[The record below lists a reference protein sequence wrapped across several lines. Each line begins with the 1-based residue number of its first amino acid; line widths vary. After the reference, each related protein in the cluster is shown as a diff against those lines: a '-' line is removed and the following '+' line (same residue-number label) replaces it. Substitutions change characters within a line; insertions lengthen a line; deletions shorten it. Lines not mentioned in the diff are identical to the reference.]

1 MAQSQAQ
8 PQPGSR
14 ALDPADLKLREE
26 AQAFPA
32 PYEEAE
38 AAPLAE
44 LGAAQEVSSRRQ
56 ANLWGDAWR
65 RLIRNRLA
73 VVGMVIVAVFT
84 TIAVLAPVIAP
95 YGENETVFEV
105 LKENN
110 ANGQF
115 VQGDY
120 QIIGQLKGYE
130 PSWTWPMGLDENGR
144 DLFSRMMYGARVSL
158 VVGVLAQVIILVIGV
173 PIGAVAGYYGG
184 QVDNALMRVVDVVY
198 AIPQLLLVLL
208 IVNWRGPGLTNI
220 FLAIGLV
227 GWVTETR
234 LVRGQFLSLREQ
246 EYVKAAKVAGANG
259 PYIILRHLL
268 PNSLT
273 PIIVALTFGIPTA
286 IFTEAALSFVGVG
299 IRPPQA
305 SWGQM
310 VGQGQDLVR
319 TYPHLL
325 LFPTLAIGLTMLGFT
340 FLGDGLRDALDPKGN
355 E

>member
-1 MAQSQAQ
+1 MAQSQAH

-14 ALDPADLKLREE
+14 SLDAADPKLRDE

-32 PYEEAE
+32 PHEGAE
-38 AAPLAE
+38 GAPLAE
-44 LGAAQEVSSRRQ
+44 LGASWEASSRRE
-56 ANLWGDAWR
+56 ASLWGDAWR
-65 RLIRNRLA
+65 RLLRNRLA
-73 VVGMVIVAVFT
+73 VVGMVIVASFT
-84 TIAVLAPVIAP
+84 IIAALAPLIAP
-95 YGENETVFEV
+95 YGQEEKVFSVLQDENGR
-105 LKENN
+105 LD
-110 ANGQF
+110 QS
-115 VQGDY
+115 DY
-120 QIIGQLKGYE
+120 AVINQLKGLS
-130 PSWTWPMGLDENGR
+130 PSWTFPMGLDADGR
-144 DLFSRMMYGARVSL
+144 DVFSRMMYGARVSL
-158 VVGVLAQVIILVIGV
+158 VVGVLAQIIILAIGV
-173 PIGAVAGYYGG
+173 PIGAIAGYYGSWT
-184 QVDNALMRVVDVVY
+184 DNFLMRVVDVVY

-208 IVNWRGPGLTNI
+208 IVNWRGPGLANI

-246 EYVKAAKVAGANG
+246 EYVKASKVAGANG

-273 PIIVALTFGIPTA
+273 PIIVALTFGIPVA
-286 IFTEAALSFVGVG
+286 IFTESALSFVGVG

-310 VGQGQDLVR
+310 VGEGADYVR
-319 TYPHLL
+319 SYPHLL

-355 E
+355 D

>member
-8 PQPGSR
+8 PQPGNR
-14 ALDPADLKLREE
+14 ALDGADLTLRDD
-26 AQAFPA
+26 AQGFPA
-32 PYEEAE
+32 PIVEAE

-44 LGAAQEVSSRRQ
+44 LGAGQEVSSRRQ
-56 ANLWGDAWR
+56 ASLWGDAWR

-73 VVGMVIVAVFT
+73 VIGMAIVVSFT
-84 TIAVLAPVIAP
+84 AIALLAPVIAP
-95 YGENETVFEV
+95 YSENEAVFEV
-105 LKENN
+105 LKDENN
-110 ANGQF
+110 RLDQT
-115 VQGDY
+115 DY
-120 QIIGQLKGYE
+120 RIINQLKGFE
-130 PSWTWPMGLDENGR
+130 PNWTWPMGLDQNGR
-144 DLFSRMMYGARVSL
+144 DVFSRMMYGARVSL
-158 VVGVLAQVIILVIGV
+158 VVGVLAQVIILIIGV
-173 PIGAVAGYYGG
+173 PLGAIAGYYGG
-184 QVDNALMRVVDVVY
+184 QTDNILMRVVDVVY

-208 IVNWRGPGLTNI
+208 IVNWRGPGLANI

-246 EYVKAAKVAGANG
+246 EYVKAAKVAGASG
-259 PYIILRHLL
+259 PYIIVRHLL

-310 VGQGQDLVR
+310 VGEGQEFVR
-319 TYPHLL
+319 SYPHLL

-355 E
+355 D